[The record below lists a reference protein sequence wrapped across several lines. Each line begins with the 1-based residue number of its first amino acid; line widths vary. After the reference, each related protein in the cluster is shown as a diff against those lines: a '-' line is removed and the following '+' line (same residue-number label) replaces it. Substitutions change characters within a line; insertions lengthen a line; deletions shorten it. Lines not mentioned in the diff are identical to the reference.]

1 MSTSKLEVKAF
12 STENAT
18 SLRTMSDRLSD
29 KLTAGKCKLIRPL
42 LNKVLRFYQN
52 VFSLCYKADKVG
64 NDAA

>member
-1 MSTSKLEVKAF
+1 M
-12 STENAT
+12 TENAT
-18 SLRTMSDRLSD
+18 SLRTMPERLSE

-52 VFSLCYKADKVG
+52 VFSLFYKADKVG